1 MNEHAA
7 VFGEVERAHVDLVLI
22 EAHSVRVR
30 VEQASQLDQTLIEH
44 GPCLL
49 LADGAVEQRQYLLE
63 VEMLVEVEVDVDV
76 CAAAAVAGVVV
87 VVVVATDVVA
97 TAGRFA

>member
-49 LADGAVEQRQYLLE
+49 LADGAVEQRE
-63 VEMLVEVEVDVDV
+63 IPN
-76 CAAAAVAGVVV
+76 AAVVLELLPNGP
-87 VVVVATDVVA
+87 DVLRLQWRL
-97 TAGRFA
+97 GPNDPP